1 MDCDPPEYR
10 HLLGDGDAG
19 QLVPE
24 RQLATGQQQDPALDR
39 LVDGVQ
45 TVTEDG
51 AEQGDLGPGPGQ
63 RHDVQGVPCGLRQP
77 GRTGED
83 GVAHRRRDRSR
94 AGGEHLGDEERV
106 APGPAVQVVRVDA
119 GPVARQLADRR
130 GRERAQVEPPG
141 AGSRRRVAQHAAQ
154 QVVGADV
161 LRPVGDQDQRST
173 GVDPAGQVQQEV
185 EG

>member
-1 MDCDPPEYR
+1 MDGDPPEHR
-10 HLLGDGDAG
+10 HLLGDGDPG

-45 TVTEDG
+45 AVAEDG

-63 RHDVQGVPCGLRQP
+63 RHDVQGVPGGLRQP

-83 GVAHRRRDRSR
+83 GVAHRRRDRRR

-130 GRERAQVEPPG
+130 RATAGPGRAAGCRQPSPRRPARG
-141 AGSRRRVAQHAAQ
+141 AAGGRRR
-154 QVVGADV
+154 
-161 LRPVGDQDQRST
+161 RP
-173 GVDPAGQVQQEV
+173 PAGR
-185 EG
+185 